1 MKISLLQNNI
11 TWAAPVNNHKHIEQ
25 LLSKAD
31 VADLYVLPEM
41 FSTGFCTKPENIAEP
56 LPCKTVEWMCTTAKE
71 KGEKLYGAAK
81 EQIKEIGKKFQ
92 KTFTKTTEA

>member
-41 FSTGFCTKPENIAEP
+41 FSKRSLVTQSRSNSR
-56 LPCKTVEWMCTTAKE
+56 AKL
-71 KGEKLYGAAK
+71 KA
-81 EQIKEIGKKFQ
+81 FPSM
-92 KTFTKTTEA
+92 TFSM